1 MRRVPQCV
9 ESPRLKSQKLQ
20 QEQKNLIT
28 EMYLHH
34 QLGPSLGYKLEQLFY

>member
-20 QEQKNLIT
+20 QEQKKLNNGNLCASPIRA
-28 EMYLHH
+28 
-34 QLGPSLGYKLEQLFY
+34 KLVL